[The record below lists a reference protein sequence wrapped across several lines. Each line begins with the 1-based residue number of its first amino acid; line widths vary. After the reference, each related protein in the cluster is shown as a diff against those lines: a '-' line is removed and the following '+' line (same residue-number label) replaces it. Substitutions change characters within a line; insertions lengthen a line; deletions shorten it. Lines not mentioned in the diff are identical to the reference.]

1 MNATTVRFARTL
13 LWSALFIAP
22 TSSAFGQADFENG
35 ASLAR
40 PGRITGRIIDAKT
53 GSGITE
59 ATVIVEGSA
68 LATRSVI
75 NGRFTISQVP
85 SGKIDLVIR
94 RLGYAEK
101 RVTGINV
108 RAGEVVAQDISL
120 DAATV
125 DLGTTVVTASAERG
139 TVNEALDRQRTATAI
154 VNSVTAE
161 QITKNGDGDAAQA
174 IKRVSG
180 ITLQNGRYVFVRGL
194 GERYTTAS
202 LDGARIPSPE
212 PDKKVVPLDLFP
224 SGLLDVVTTTKTFT
238 PDQPG
243 DFSGGQVD
251 VRTREFPA
259 RGIRSLSMGFG
270 GNAIATGKRIVTAPR
285 TGDEW
290 LGFGGGDRSLPS
302 SVAAAGDFA
311 ALTPKQIDA
320 VARSFRNVWTPLSEP
335 GDPNVSTS
343 VALGGKTNVAR
354 QNLGYLISGSY
365 GRTQEIKSGEVRST
379 AVPDGNGSA
388 RPYNEFRGS
397 SSSGSVLWGGLLNLN
412 ALIGEKTLVVFN
424 NNYNRSADNEAHQ
437 DHGTLDDYGFE
448 TLRSSLAF
456 IERSVRSNQL
466 RVERSISGAHQLSLS
481 FTSSGVTRKEPDRS
495 ELQYVREPDPATG
508 AALPYA
514 LFSYNPEGARR
525 TFSDLSESGI
535 SSALDY
541 RASFGDPARATVV
554 KVGSSFRKTERDADN
569 SSYSILGYGLTHTQ
583 REQTAEKIFSSSA
596 GSNSPL
602 LSLLLNST
610 GGSYTA
616 SDRIGAG
623 YGMIDIPVGERLR
636 IIGGARLERALLDVA
651 SIATTGEKSKTR
663 MDNTDILPSL
673 VANFSLTEAQNVRV
687 SATQTVSRPEYREL
701 SPVTYRDV
709 IEQRD
714 IFGNPDLHHA
724 LIRNFDA
731 RWEWFPGA
739 GEIVGL
745 GAFAKKFTNPI
756 ERVDVATS
764 GASRLGFINADGASI
779 YGVEVELRK
788 SFALRSSDEHPLSIF
803 GNATLMKSS
812 IDITSD
818 RLSSLTNRKRPMV
831 GQAPYVANAGATWSS
846 ASARSSA
853 TILYNVVGRRITA
866 AGSTPLPDTYESTRS
881 GIDASLQAP
890 LFGAVSAR
898 LDAKNLLDS
907 PYEVKQGDVTRERY
921 RSGRVISIGLK
932 WQQ

>member
-1 MNATTVRFARTL
+1 MKTTPVRFARAL

-22 TSSAFGQADFENG
+22 LASAAAQADLDNG
-35 ASLAR
+35 APSVR
-40 PGRITGRIIDAKT
+40 PGRITGRIIDSKT
-53 GSGITE
+53 GSGVTE
-59 ATVIVEGSA
+59 ATVSVDGSA
-68 LATRSVI
+68 LATRTVI
-75 NGRFTISQVP
+75 DGRFTISQVP
-85 SGKIDLVIR
+85 SGRIDLVIR
-94 RLGYAEK
+94 RLGYAAK

-108 RAGEVVAQDISL
+108 GAGEVVAQDISL

-125 DLGTTVVTASAERG
+125 DLGTTIVSASAERG

-161 QITKNGDGDAAQA
+161 QITRNGDGDAAQA
-174 IKRVSG
+174 MKRVSG

-212 PDKKVVPLDLFP
+212 PEKKVVPLDLFP

-251 VRTREFPA
+251 IKTREFPA
-259 RGIRSLSMGFG
+259 HGIRSLALGFG
-270 GNAIATGKRIVTAPR
+270 GNAIATGKRVVTAPQA
-285 TGDEW
+285 GAEW
-290 LGFGGGDRSLPS
+290 LGFSGGVRSLPS
-302 SVAAAGDFA
+302 TVAAAGDFGS
-311 ALTPKQIDA
+311 LTPRQIDV
-320 VARSFRNVWTPLSEP
+320 VARSFRNVWTPLSQP

-343 VALGGKTNVAR
+343 VAFGGKTNLGIH
-354 QNLGYLISGSY
+354 NLGFLASGSY
-365 GRTQEIKSGEVRST
+365 KRAQEIKAGELRAT
-379 AVPDGNGSA
+379 AVPDGSGSA
-388 RPYNEFRGS
+388 RAYNEFRGS
-397 SSSGSVLWGGLLNLN
+397 SSSGSVLWGGLINLN
-412 ALIGEKTLVVFN
+412 ALLGEKTLVTLN

-448 TLRSSLAF
+448 TLRSSLSF

-466 RVERSISGAHQLSLS
+466 RIERSISSSDLLSLAL
-481 FTSSGVTRKEPDRS
+481 TSSGVTRKEPDRS
-495 ELQYVREPDPATG
+495 ELQYVREPDPRTG
-508 AALPYA
+508 APLPYA
-514 LFSYNPEGARR
+514 LFSYNSDGARR

-535 SSALDY
+535 SSAIDY

-554 KVGSSFRKTERDADN
+554 KLGSSFRKTERDADN
-569 SSYSILGYGLTHTQ
+569 SSYSILGYGLTRAQ
-583 REQTAEKIFSSSA
+583 REKTAEEIFGAST

-602 LSLLLNST
+602 LSVLLNST

-623 YGMIDIPVGERLR
+623 YGMVDVPVGDRLR
-636 IIGGARLERALLDVA
+636 IIGGARVERALLDVA
-651 SIATTGEKSKTR
+651 SIATTGERSKAR
-663 MDNTDILPSL
+663 MDNTDLLPSL
-673 VANFSLTEAQNVRV
+673 VANVALTDAQNFRV
-687 SATQTVSRPEYREL
+687 SASQTVSRPEYREL

-714 IFGNPDLHHA
+714 IFGNPDLRRA
-724 LIRNFDA
+724 LIRNLDA
-731 RWEWFPGA
+731 RWEWFPRA
-739 GEIVGL
+739 GEIIGL

-788 SFALRSSDEHPLSIF
+788 SFSLRHSDEHPLSVF
-803 GNATLMKSS
+803 GNATVMKSS

-818 RLSSLTNRKRPMV
+818 RLSSLTNRKRGMV

-846 ASARSSA
+846 LSAKTSA
-853 TILYNVVGRRITA
+853 TVLYNVVGRRITA
-866 AGSTPLPDTYESTRS
+866 AGSTPLPDTYENARN
-881 GIDASLQAP
+881 GIDASFQSP
-890 LFGAVSAR
+890 IFGALSAR
-898 LDAKNLLDS
+898 LDARNLLDS
-907 PYEVKQGDVTRERY
+907 PYEVKQGSVVRERY
-921 RSGRVISIGLK
+921 RSGRVISLGLK